1 MVGGVPKNQN
11 LPFHLDKLLAVIA
24 NRFYYKIRS
33 FKNIHMADFDS
44 VHAHLLL
51 PTKFLFKWLDWK
63 KALTSPQMEHSFGT
77 FLLSSRGSSVLYLCS
92 VIIVISAWIP
102 KREKKKRL
110 NGDDPHEWAVHLHSC
125 LRLLGKAVYVCRIFK
140 SVRMEMIELKPTLY
154 LQKEDYRKACY
165 ILLPQFFFQMIQ

>member
-102 KREKKKRL
+102 KREKKKAQ
-110 NGDDPHEWAVHLHSC
+110 WWWSSWVSC
-125 LRLLGKAVYVCRIFK
+125 TPAFLFEAAGKSSLC
-140 SVRMEMIELKPTLY
+140 L
-154 LQKEDYRKACY
+154 
-165 ILLPQFFFQMIQ
+165 

>member
-1 MVGGVPKNQN
+1 MIGGVPKNQN
-11 LPFHLDKLLAVIA
+11 LPFHLDKLLEIIA

-63 KALTSPQMEHSFGT
+63 KALISPQMEHSFGT
-77 FLLSSRGSSVLYLCS
+77 FLISSRGSFVLYLCS

-102 KREKKKRL
+102 KREKKTAQWWWSSWVNCTPAFL
-110 NGDDPHEWAVHLHSC
+110 FEAAV
-125 LRLLGKAVYVCRIFK
+125 K
-140 SVRMEMIELKPTLY
+140 SGLY
-154 LQKEDYRKACY
+154 L
-165 ILLPQFFFQMIQ
+165 

>member
-102 KREKKKRL
+102 KREKKK
-110 NGDDPHEWAVHLHSC
+110 GSMV
-125 LRLLGKAVYVCRIFK
+125 
-140 SVRMEMIELKPTLY
+140 MILMSELYT
-154 LQKEDYRKACY
+154 C
-165 ILLPQFFFQMIQ
+165 ILVWGCWEKQFMFVGFLSQ